1 MSMNEKKTC
10 THCVLHSEI
19 PGVTI
24 GNDGTCSYCA
34 SYKRMLKDEPMIR
47 KFLLE
52 EMETLF
58 KSVKK
63 SNRLYDVIV
72 LFSGGK
78 DSTILLKMAK
88 EKYGL
93 RPLAISVMHPLV
105 NKIASQNMEEVTHKL
120 KVDLVKAYPDEALYR
135 KCIRQAI
142 LKGPEY
148 GLGEFFGCDIC
159 SFFHFWIP
167 IRYAMRMDIPVILEG
182 SDLSQTGDVKYWH
195 SERVKEEARKGNK
208 PFGHVHDLVRDAIG
222 EEYKGSIYDYDENEV
237 VNGKYPTVI
246 SPFTFLEYDYRENF
260 KQIEGMGLSTK
271 SFRTIYTNCS
281 ATPFFSFFS
290 LKRFDCL
297 SYVKHY
303 ATEVRRGY
311 PNMMQHSVKDTNM
324 ADVLNKE
331 KVELL
336 MQEYKNVVLYIGEK
350 KLTEETLTPEED
362 EKLRSMAPTYIELFG
377 KDVCDVF
384 MQDVLKIPK
393 LADYF
398 GVNLDD
404 FIK

>member
-105 NKIASQNMEEVTHKL
+105 NKTASQNMEEVAHKL
-120 KVDLVKAYPDEALYR
+120 NVDLVKAYPDETLYR

-142 LKGPEY
+142 MKGPEY

-246 SPFTFLEYDYRENF
+246 SPFTFLDYDYRENF

-311 PNMMQHSVKDTNM
+311 PNMMQHSVKDANM

-331 KVELL
+331 KVEML

>member
-105 NKIASQNMEEVTHKL
+105 NKTASQNMEEVAHKL
-120 KVDLVKAYPDEALYR
+120 NVDLVKAYPDETLYR
-135 KCIRQAI
+135 KCI
-142 LKGPEY
+142 
-148 GLGEFFGCDIC
+148 
-159 SFFHFWIP
+159 
-167 IRYAMRMDIPVILEG
+167 
-182 SDLSQTGDVKYWH
+182 
-195 SERVKEEARKGNK
+195 AR
-208 PFGHVHDLVRDAIG
+208 
-222 EEYKGSIYDYDENEV
+222 
-237 VNGKYPTVI
+237 
-246 SPFTFLEYDYRENF
+246 
-260 KQIEGMGLSTK
+260 
-271 SFRTIYTNCS
+271 
-281 ATPFFSFFS
+281 
-290 LKRFDCL
+290 
-297 SYVKHY
+297 
-303 ATEVRRGY
+303 
-311 PNMMQHSVKDTNM
+311 
-324 ADVLNKE
+324 
-331 KVELL
+331 
-336 MQEYKNVVLYIGEK
+336 
-350 KLTEETLTPEED
+350 
-362 EKLRSMAPTYIELFG
+362 RS
-377 KDVCDVF
+377 
-384 MQDVLKIPK
+384 
-393 LADYF
+393 
-398 GVNLDD
+398 
-404 FIK
+404 